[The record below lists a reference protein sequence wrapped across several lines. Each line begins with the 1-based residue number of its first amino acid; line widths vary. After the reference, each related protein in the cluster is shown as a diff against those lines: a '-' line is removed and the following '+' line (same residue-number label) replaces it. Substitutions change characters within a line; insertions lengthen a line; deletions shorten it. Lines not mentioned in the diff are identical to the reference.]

1 MHPRSQVAQ
10 DCSHR
15 QYFFGVIPEKMQ
27 QKLFE
32 LSRKRIQKGW
42 LKIRKTNNKHIRS
55 NMSTF
60 FQGSSFASVISGPV
74 VFYSLLQLQR
84 LIFRAAGRARD
95 SQGKDMLVVDSRSAS
110 GIDTLDEIES
120 VETEV
125 MSKASKGETLASELS
140 ESLSKSVSGSSLDL
154 PIYLLFLKFWG
165 LFFLGG
171 VGVTMCTLLIFFSF
185 FCSP

>member
-154 PIYLLFLKFWG
+154 PIYLLFLKF
-165 LFFLGG
+165 
-171 VGVTMCTLLIFFSF
+171 
-185 FCSP
+185 